1 MGGGVGA
8 LGAAPR
14 REVKPTR
21 NANILNSFILCGHV
35 LYHQY
40 ASTITHTYN
49 ISSQQFSSSLKII
62 VKRAEPSHAK
72 FTFAFA
78 AATWASE
85 GCTLDPSP
93 GHGPVDRP
101 RIGGTAGPAAQLGDG
116 ISLKK
121 KNAEAVSNIL
131 ACDLVILRF
140 SLKDHPLT
148 AP

>member
-1 MGGGVGA
+1 MTKSQA
-8 LGAAPR
+8 KMLD
-14 REVKPTR
+14 T
-21 NANILNSFILCGHV
+21 
-35 LYHQY
+35 
-40 ASTITHTYN
+40 ASAFFFFNEI
-49 ISSQQFSSSLKII
+49 
-62 VKRAEPSHAK
+62 PSPSC
-72 FTFAFA
+72 A